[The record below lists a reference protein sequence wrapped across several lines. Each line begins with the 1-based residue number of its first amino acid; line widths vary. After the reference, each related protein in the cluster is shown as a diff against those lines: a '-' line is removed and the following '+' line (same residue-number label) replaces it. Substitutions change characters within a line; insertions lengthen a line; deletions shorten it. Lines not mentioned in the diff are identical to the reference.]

1 MILLQE
7 LKQYKQREKK
17 KVFMRLEGTSL
28 KKDFMRFIVPS
39 IAAQWVFTLYTMVD
53 GIFVAR
59 GVSETALTAV
69 NIAMPYTMAL
79 FSISILF
86 AVGTSTVTAILL
98 GEKNGKRANEV
109 FTQNIVLLTVFS
121 VVITVLVMANL
132 ERVAGFLGA
141 TELNKAY
148 VAEYLRWLVP
158 FSAAFILSYSFEMLI
173 KTDGFP
179 KRATIIVTTGALL
192 NVGLDY
198 VMVMRLHMGVGGAA
212 FATGISNTVVI
223 ILYLF
228 HFCGKSGVIKFC
240 KFRMDVPLIGREFKN
255 GLSSGITELSAGF
268 IIFLFNQ
275 AIIRLLND
283 DALVSYTI
291 ISYVNSLGV
300 MAMVGIAQGYQPL
313 ISYYYG
319 QKRMERCRKL
329 KKYGI
334 AAAAVLSVV
343 YTAVCM
349 IFAENVVSLF
359 VSAEMPALV
368 DYSVTVLRIFALS
381 FLLAGYNVVIG
392 GYFIAVEESFAATG
406 ISLSRSIVALTV
418 CLFIMTSL
426 FGGAGIWW
434 TPLVSEGV
442 TLIFT
447 GRMLKRYAKP

>member
-1 MILLQE
+1 
-7 LKQYKQREKK
+7 
-17 KVFMRLEGTSL
+17 MRLEGTSL
-28 KKDFMRFIVPS
+28 KKDFLRFIIPS

-98 GEKNGKRANEV
+98 GENKGKRANEV
-109 FTQNIVLLTVFS
+109 FTQNIVLLAVFS
-121 VVITVLVMANL
+121 VIITVLIMLNL
-132 ERVAGFLGA
+132 ERVALFLGA
-141 TELNKAY
+141 TALNKTY
-148 VAEYLRWLVP
+148 VLEYLRWLVP

-179 KRATIIVTTGALL
+179 KRATIIVTTGAVL
-192 NVGLDY
+192 NVILDY
-198 VMVMRLHMGVGGAA
+198 FMVMRMNMGVGGAA
-212 FATGISNTVVI
+212 LATGISNTVVI

-228 HFCGKSGVIKFC
+228 HFCGKEGVIKFR
-240 KFRMDVPLIGREFKN
+240 KFRLDVPLIGREFKN

-334 AAAAVLSVV
+334 IAAAALSVV
-343 YTAVCM
+343 YTAACM
-349 IFAENVVSLF
+349 IFAGGIVSLF
-359 VSAEMPALV
+359 VSKDMPELMH
-368 DYSVTVLRIFALS
+368 YSVSVLRVFSLS

-392 GYFIAVEESFAATG
+392 GYFIAVEDSFAATG
-406 ISLSRSIVALTV
+406 ISLSRSIVSLTV
-418 CLFIMTSL
+418 CLVILTKI
-426 FGGAGIWW
+426 FGGTGIWW
-434 TPLVSEGV
+434 TPLVSEAV

-447 GRMLKRYAKP
+447 AGMLKRHACVECE

>member
-1 MILLQE
+1 
-7 LKQYKQREKK
+7 
-17 KVFMRLEGTSL
+17 MRLEGTSL

-98 GEKNGKRANEV
+98 GENNGERANEV
-109 FTQNIVLLTVFS
+109 FTQNIVLLTIFS
-121 VVITVLVMANL
+121 AMITILVMRNL
-132 ERVAGFLGA
+132 EKTAIFLGA
-141 TELNKAY
+141 TKLNKAY
-148 VAEYLRWLVP
+148 VLEYLKWLVP

-192 NVGLDY
+192 NVILDY
-198 VMVMRLHMGVGGAA
+198 LMVMRWHMGVGGAA
-212 FATGISNTVVI
+212 LATGISNTVVI

-228 HFCGKSGVIKFC
+228 HFCGKSGVIKFR
-240 KFRMDVPLIGREFKN
+240 KFKLDVPLIGREFKN

-291 ISYVNSLGV
+291 VSYVNSLGV

-319 QKRMERCRKL
+319 QKRMERCQKL

-334 AAAAVLSVV
+334 MAAAVLSIV
-343 YTAVCM
+343 YTAACM
-349 IFAENVVSLF
+349 VFAGQIVSLF
-359 VSAEMPALV
+359 VSEDMSGLR
-368 DYSVTVLRIFALS
+368 DYSISVLRIFSLS

-406 ISLSRSIVALTV
+406 ISLSRSIISLTV
-418 CLFIMTSL
+418 CLLVLTAL

-434 TPLVSEGV
+434 TPLVSEAV
-442 TLIFT
+442 TLVFT
-447 GRMLKRYAKP
+447 GAMLARYQKTIYIAAPVR

>member
-1 MILLQE
+1 
-7 LKQYKQREKK
+7 
-17 KVFMRLEGTSL
+17 MRLEGTSL

-39 IAAQWVFTLYTMVD
+39 VAAQWVFTLYTMVD

-79 FSISILF
+79 FSVSILF

-109 FTQNIVLLTVFS
+109 FTQNIVLLAIFS
-121 VVITVLVMANL
+121 VIITILVMLNL
-132 ERVAGFLGA
+132 EQTALFLGA
-141 TELNKAY
+141 TELNKVY
-148 VAEYLRWLVP
+148 VLEYLKWLAP

-179 KRATIIVTTGALL
+179 KRATLIVTTGALL
-192 NVGLDY
+192 NVALDY
-198 VMVMRLHMGVGGAA
+198 LMVIRMHMGVGGAA
-212 FATGISNTVVI
+212 FATGISNTAVI

-240 KFRMDVPLIGREFKN
+240 KFKLDLSLVVREFIN
-255 GLSSGITELSAGF
+255 GLSSGITEMSAGF

-319 QKRMERCRKL
+319 QKRMEQCQKL

-334 AAAAVLSVV
+334 AAAAVLSAV
-343 YTAVCM
+343 YTAVCL
-349 IFAENVVSLF
+349 IFAKGIVSLF
-359 VSAEMPALV
+359 VSEDMYALM
-368 DYSVTVLRIFALS
+368 DDSIRVLRIFSLS

-392 GYFIAVEESFAATG
+392 GYFIAVEQSFAATG
-406 ISLSRSIVALTV
+406 ISLSRSIISVTACLLILTA
-418 CLFIMTSL
+418 L

-434 TPLVSEGV
+434 TPLMSEAV

-447 GRMLKRYAKP
+447 ALMLSRYKKSLFTLTR

>member
-1 MILLQE
+1 
-7 LKQYKQREKK
+7 
-17 KVFMRLEGTSL
+17 MRLEGTSL

-39 IAAQWVFTLYTMVD
+39 IVAQWVFTLYTMVD
-53 GIFVAR
+53 GIFVAK

-98 GEKNGKRANEV
+98 GEKNEKRANEV
-109 FTQNIVLLTVFS
+109 FTQNIVLLAVFS
-121 VVITVLVMANL
+121 VIITILVMQNL
-132 ERVAGFLGA
+132 ERVAVFLGA
-141 TELNKAY
+141 TRLNKAY
-148 VAEYLRWLVP
+148 VLEYLRWLVP

-179 KRATIIVTTGALL
+179 KRATIIVTAGALL
-192 NVGLDY
+192 NVILDY
-198 VMVMRLHMGVGGAA
+198 LMVMRMHMGVGGAA
-212 FATGISNTVVI
+212 LATGISNTAVI

-228 HFCGKSGVIKFC
+228 HFCGKSGIIKFRR
-240 KFRMDVPLIGREFKN
+240 FRPDLSLVGREFKN

-319 QKRMERCRKL
+319 QKRMERCQKL

-334 AAAAVLSVV
+334 AAAAVISVV
-343 YTAVCM
+343 YTAACM
-349 IFAENVVSLF
+349 IFAEQIVSLF
-359 VSAEMPALV
+359 VSEEMPELMT
-368 DYSVTVLRIFALS
+368 YSVNVLRIFSLS

-406 ISLSRSIVALTV
+406 ISLSRSVVSLTV
-418 CLFIMTSL
+418 CLLILTAL
-426 FGGAGIWW
+426 FGGVGIWW
-434 TPLVSEGV
+434 TPLLSEAV

-447 GRMLKRYAKP
+447 AAMLVRYQKRAGKGTDRI

>member
-1 MILLQE
+1 
-7 LKQYKQREKK
+7 
-17 KVFMRLEGTSL
+17 MRLEGTSL
-28 KKDFMRFIVPS
+28 RKDFMRFIVPS

-79 FSISILF
+79 FSLSILF

-98 GEKNGKRANEV
+98 GEKNGRRANEV
-109 FTQNIVLLTVFS
+109 FTQNIVLLAGFS
-121 VVITVLVMANL
+121 VLITVLVLLNL
-132 ERVAGFLGA
+132 ERVAAFLGA
-141 TELNKAY
+141 TKLNKAY
-148 VAEYLRWLVP
+148 VLEYLRWLVP

-179 KRATIIVTTGALL
+179 KRATVIVTTGALL
-192 NVGLDY
+192 NIVLDY
-198 VMVMRLHMGVGGAA
+198 LMVMRWHMGVGGAA

-240 KFRMDVPLIGREFKN
+240 RFSLDIPLIGREFKN

-313 ISYYYG
+313 VSYYYG

-334 AAAAVLSVV
+334 AAAAVISVI
-343 YTAVCM
+343 YTAACM
-349 IFAENVVSLF
+349 VFAGKIVSLF
-359 VSAEMPALV
+359 VSPEMPALA
-368 DYSVTVLRIFALS
+368 DYSVKVLRIFSLS

-392 GYFIAVEESFAATG
+392 GYFIAVEESFASTA
-406 ISLSRSIVALTV
+406 ISLSRSIVTLTV
-418 CLFIMTSL
+418 CLAILTAV

-434 TPLVSEGV
+434 TPLLSEAV

-447 GRMLKRYAKP
+447 ATLLKKYSASQP

>member
-1 MILLQE
+1 
-7 LKQYKQREKK
+7 
-17 KVFMRLEGTSL
+17 MRLEGTSL

-39 IAAQWVFTLYTMVD
+39 VAAQWVFTLYTMVD
-53 GIFVAR
+53 GIFVAK

-79 FSISILF
+79 FSVSILF

-98 GEKNGKRANEV
+98 GEKNGKKANEV
-109 FTQNIVLLTVFS
+109 FTQNIVLLAVFS
-121 VVITVLVMANL
+121 VIITILVMKNL
-132 ERVAGFLGA
+132 ERTALFLGA

-148 VAEYLRWLVP
+148 VLEYLRWLAP

-192 NVGLDY
+192 NVALDY
-198 VMVMRLHMGVGGAA
+198 LMVIRMHMGVGGAA
-212 FATGISNTVVI
+212 FATGISNTAVI

-240 KFRMDVPLIGREFKN
+240 RFKLDLSLVVREFKN
-255 GLSSGITELSAGF
+255 GLSSGITEMSAGF

-319 QKRMERCRKL
+319 QKRMEQCQKL

-334 AAAAVLSVV
+334 AAAAVLSAV
-343 YTAVCM
+343 YTAVCL
-349 IFAENVVSLF
+349 IFAKGIVSLF
-359 VSAEMPALV
+359 VSEEMYALM
-368 DYSVTVLRIFALS
+368 DDSIRVLRIFSLS

-392 GYFIAVEESFAATG
+392 GYFIAVEQSFAATG
-406 ISLSRSIVALTV
+406 ISLSRSIISVTV
-418 CLFIMTSL
+418 CLLILTAL

-434 TPLVSEGV
+434 TPLMSEAV

-447 GRMLKRYAKP
+447 ALMLNRYKKSLFTLAR